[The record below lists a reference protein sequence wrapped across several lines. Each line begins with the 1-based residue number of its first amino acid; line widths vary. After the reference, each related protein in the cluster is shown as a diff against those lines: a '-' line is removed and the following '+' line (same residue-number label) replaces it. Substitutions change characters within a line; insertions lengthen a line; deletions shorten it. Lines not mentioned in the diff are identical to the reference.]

1 MKFREKGQAS
11 CAHTSI
17 DSKSAINLTSAPSFI
32 WMYQSNIDPWNDNQ
46 DTEWTP
52 CSDDMSVAIENAFN
66 AGAEHIF
73 VDDYYQIDLK
83 KLVQINMD
91 DVHLQR
97 RVRRQNRFSQ
107 MDGTEDNEN
116 KFGLHERLTFPVDT
130 APRYSTTIDTLH
142 RGSPFIRDWILTF
155 THGNFVVTFDCIFPV
170 LVEGL
175 KYEGETNDEPK
186 SSIDILVKE
195 LNDVQEKSS
204 KKKEHER
211 IQMLEDICAKLY
223 TKNFYVYRIINTAL
237 RDNNLQKLH
246 TLGPYCYLLYNCIGR
261 ANKNDFSG
269 RPFFWQKFHSKEP
282 SCTIVYRGDY
292 ITNERIEE
300 YSQAA
305 GNKKKYFKWLQFVST
320 SKCRD
325 VADSFGQ
332 NVTYVIELRRRSSD
346 DQFTFLNKNTYFL
359 TEEEILL
366 RPGTRFRVTAVKHD
380 DLSRRA
386 LIHIKILPSY
396 VSYLR

>member
-1 MKFREKGQAS
+1 MKSRQKGQAS
-11 CAHTSI
+11 CVHTSI
-17 DSKSAINLTSAPSFI
+17 DSKSAINLTSALSVI

-46 DTEWTP
+46 NTEWTP
-52 CSDDMSVAIENAFN
+52 YSDDVSVAIENAFN

-73 VDDYYQIDLK
+73 IDDYYQIDLK
-83 KLVQINMD
+83 NFIQINTD

-97 RVRRQNRFSQ
+97 RVRRQNRISQ
-107 MDGTEDNEN
+107 IDNAEGNEN
-116 KFGLHERLTFPVDT
+116 KFGLRERLAFPLDT
-130 APRYSTTIDTLH
+130 APGCSTTIDTLH
-142 RGSPFIRDWILTF
+142 RGSPFIQDWILTF
-155 THGNFVVTFDCIFPV
+155 THGNLVVTFDCIFPA

-175 KYEGETNDEPK
+175 KYEGQTDEEPQ
-186 SSIDILVKE
+186 STIDGLVKD

-211 IQMLEDICAKLY
+211 IQMLEDMCAKLY
-223 TKNFYVYRIINTAL
+223 TKDCYVFRIINTAL

-246 TLGPYCYLLYNCIGR
+246 TLGPYCYLLYNYIGR
-261 ANKNDFSG
+261 ANKDHFSIHA
-269 RPFFWQKFHSKEP
+269 FFWQKFHSKEP

-292 ITNERIEE
+292 ITNERIKE

-305 GNKKKYFKWLQFVST
+305 GNKNIYFKWLPFVST

-332 NVTYVIELRRRSSD
+332 NVTYVIKLRHRSSH
-346 DQFTFLNKNTYFL
+346 DQFTFLNQNTYYP

-366 RPGTRFRVTAVKHD
+366 RPGTRFRVTAVKHY
-380 DLSRRA
+380 DLSGRS